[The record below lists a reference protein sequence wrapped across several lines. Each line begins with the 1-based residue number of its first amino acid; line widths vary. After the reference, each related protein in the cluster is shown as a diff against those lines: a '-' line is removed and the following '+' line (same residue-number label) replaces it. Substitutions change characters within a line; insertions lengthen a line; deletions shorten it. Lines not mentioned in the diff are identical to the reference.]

1 MPDIRPVI
9 HLLGLIAAALGA
21 TMVIPMMLDLWQ
33 NDPNWHGMFEAATIT
48 ILTASLI
55 AIATY
60 SPERGI
66 LGLREAWLL
75 TAGVWFVI
83 PAFGALPFILATPN
97 LSFTDAFF
105 EAASGLTTTGS
116 TVITGLDSAPRGLLL
131 WRAMLNWMGGLGIV
145 IIAMIFLPIMR
156 VGGMQMFRAEGF
168 DTFGKILPRAGDISR
183 ALLQV
188 YVLLTLLFAAVYAM
202 CGMTV
207 FEALLHAFATISTGG
222 FSTSD
227 SSFGSFKGAAEY
239 AGTLFMLM
247 SGLPFI
253 RFVQLMRGNARPF
266 LQDPQVRAYI
276 TWYLIAV
283 AVVIAWRMMAS
294 DDPSEQILRE
304 TMFTYASLLTG
315 TGFGSAPLVAWGAFP
330 LMMAFAVGMIGGCTG
345 SSSGA
350 ISVFRWQMF
359 GAALKA
365 SMLRLHAPHRFV
377 VPRYDGKPLT
387 EEVMHPLMIYFTGY
401 VLISGISAEIIS
413 MTGVDFTSALFAVW
427 TSIGNVGY
435 GIGPMV
441 DRTGTMID
449 FNDVATWVMTF
460 DMLLGRLGLL
470 AILVILLPRFWRE

>member
-1 MPDIRPVI
+1 MTRNAVTRVTV
-9 HLLGLIAAALGA
+9 LLAASLGLALPALAGDRA
-21 TMVIPMMLDLWQ
+21 LFQPIGFSADGRYFAFEEYGVQDGSGFPYSNTYILDL
-33 NDPNWHGMFEAATIT
+33 
-48 ILTASLI
+48 
-55 AIATY
+55 
-60 SPERGI
+60 
-66 LGLREAWLL
+66 
-75 TAGVWFVI
+75 
-83 PAFGALPFILATPN
+83 PADKWVNGTPVRM
-97 LSFTDAFF
+97 TD
-105 EAASGLTTTGS
+105 
-116 TVITGLDSAPRGLLL
+116 

>member
-21 TMVIPMMLDLWQ
+21 TMAIPTLLDLLRG
-33 NDPNWHGMFEAATIT
+33 DPNWHGMFEAMIVTV
-48 ILTASLI
+48 LFASMV
-55 AIATY
+55 AIATHTPGHQ
-60 SPERGI
+60 S

-75 TAGVWFVI
+75 TAGLWFVI
-83 PAFGALPFILATPN
+83 PAFGALPFILAAPS

-116 TVITGLDSAPRGLLL
+116 TVITGLDSAPQGLLL
-131 WRAMLNWMGGLGIV
+131 WRAMLNWLGGLGIV

-188 YVLLTLLFAAVYAM
+188 YALLTLLFAVVYAI
-202 CGMTV
+202 CGMPA
-207 FEALLHAFATISTGG
+207 FDALLHAFATISTGG

-227 SSFGSFKGAAEY
+227 SSFGAFKGSAEY
-239 AGTLFMLM
+239 AATLFMLM
-247 SGLPFI
+247 SGLPFV

-266 LQDPQVRAYI
+266 LQDPQVRAYL
-276 TWYLIAV
+276 TWYLGVCAII
-283 AVVIAWRMMAS
+283 VIWRMVAS
-294 DDPSEQILRE
+294 DEPDEQILRE

-315 TGFGSAPLVAWGAFP
+315 TGFGSAPLTSWGPFP
-330 LMMAFAVGMIGGCTG
+330 LMMAFAVGMIGGCSG

-350 ISVFRWQMF
+350 ISVFRWQVF
-359 GAALKA
+359 GAALRA
-365 SMLRLHAPHRFV
+365 ALRRLHSPHRFV
-377 VPRYDGKPLT
+377 VPHYDGKQLT
-387 EEVMHPLMIYFTGY
+387 EEVMNPLMIYFVGY
-401 VLISGISAEIIS
+401 VLISGISAEVIS

-449 FNDVATWVMTF
+449 FNDAATWVMSL

-470 AILVILLPRFWRE
+470 AILVILLPRFWRD